1 MFQTYSEI
9 QDAKMS
15 DFNFKIPLKAFVFS
29 LVFPREKI
37 RLNSFLFDWVIKWKR
52 NFVLSGSI

>member
-9 QDAKMS
+9 QDAKTS
-15 DFNFKIPLKAFVFS
+15 DFNFKIPLKDFVFS

-37 RLNSFLFDWVIKWKR
+37 RLNSFLLDWFIKWKR
-52 NFVLSGSI
+52 NFDLSGSI

>member
-9 QDAKMS
+9 LDAKMS
-15 DFNFKIPLKAFVFS
+15 DLNCKILLKAFVFS

-37 RLNSFLFDWVIKWKR
+37 RLNSFLLDWFIKWKR
-52 NFVLSGSI
+52 NFVLSRSI